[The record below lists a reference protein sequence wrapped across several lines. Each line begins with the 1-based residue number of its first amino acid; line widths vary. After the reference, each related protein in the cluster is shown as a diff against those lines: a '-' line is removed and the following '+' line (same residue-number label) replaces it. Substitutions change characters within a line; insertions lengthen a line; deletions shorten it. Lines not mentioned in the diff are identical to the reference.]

1 MAHYNHTNSVFVF
14 AFRVGGCNGKK

>member
-14 AFRVGGCNGKK
+14 AFRVGGCNVKK